1 MLSSSLY
8 PISQQGAIS
17 PAPSSKQVLADSA
30 TTQARRQSWR
40 ELACRRAYIV
50 QLTGFSSPTK
60 RKNSSRQT
68 YITLK
73 GAETGVIREGLA
85 NISNLY
91 QIKHRFFSPSVVL
104 SMHVLLSLDVSA
116 LRHDCLPTLEPGTK
130 SRISAR
136 FMAQGG
142 SSGGCSS
149 GGGGASAV
157 LATCVRSPCASKF
170 SGNPRRSLFG
180 AWAFPE
186 RNFFRGL
193 ALAARSRPPEQVFAV
208 LFFRFSRTKVCIALI
223 SLLRVNSFFG
233 ERTAASYRA
242 SSRIIHLLYLGP
254 YFLSPSRNS
263 YPRSH
268 SRLFSPLLTACHE
281 FS

>member
-68 YITLK
+68 YITPK

-149 GGGGASAV
+149 GGGGRLPFSRRVCGV
-157 LATCVRSPCASKF
+157 LVPRSSLETRGVPSSGPGHSQNGIFFGGWHWQHDPGRPSKF
-170 SGNPRRSLFG
+170 FLYF
-180 AWAFPE
+180 
-186 RNFFRGL
+186 
-193 ALAARSRPPEQVFAV
+193 
-208 LFFRFSRTKVCIALI
+208 
-223 SLLRVNSFFG
+223 FFG
-233 ERTAASYRA
+233 SAEPESV
-242 SSRIIHLLYLGP
+242 
-254 YFLSPSRNS
+254 
-263 YPRSH
+263 
-268 SRLFSPLLTACHE
+268 
-281 FS
+281 